1 VQELVAATN
10 NAGKI
15 VEIQAILKD
24 FLYRVVPINQ
34 IVKDFEVVEDGQ
46 TYQENAIKK
55 ARIAA
60 LQTQRVAI
68 ADDSG
73 LEVDALDGAPGVYSA
88 RFGGEQLSQ
97 AGKIALL
104 LAKLTGKAD
113 RTARFRCAIAVVTP
127 DGKVK
132 TSEGVCEGVIAMTPQ
147 GTHGFGYDPIFIV
160 PAYQQTMAE
169 LGPEIK
175 NQISHRAQ
183 ALRHLPA
190 LVASFAET
198 SAELGMS
205 GRLKKNVNFC

>member
-1 VQELVAATN
+1 MQELVAATN

-24 FLYRVVPINQ
+24 FPYRVVPINQ

-104 LAKLTGKAD
+104 LAKLTGKTD
-113 RTARFRCAIAVVTP
+113 RAARFRCAIAVVTP
-127 DGKVK
+127 AGKVK

-147 GTHGFGYDPIFIV
+147 GTQGFGYDPIFIV

-183 ALRHLPA
+183 ALRQLPA
-190 LVASFAET
+190 LVASFDET
-198 SAELGMS
+198 SAEPGMQS
-205 GRLKKNVNFC
+205 D

>member
-1 VQELVAATN
+1 MQELVAATN

-24 FLYRVVPINQ
+24 FPYRVVPISQ

-55 ARIAA
+55 AHMPA

-88 RFGGEQLSQ
+88 RFGGEHLSQ

-113 RTARFRCAIAVVTP
+113 RTARFRCVIAVVTP
-127 DGKVK
+127 DGEVK

-147 GTHGFGYDPIFIV
+147 GTQGFGYDPIFIV

-183 ALRHLPA
+183 ALRQLPA
-190 LVASFAET
+190 LVASFDET
-198 SAELGMS
+198 SAEPGMQS
-205 GRLKKNVNFC
+205 D